1 LPVRVLLDEQLPR
14 HLARRLTGHF
24 VRTATQ
30 CGWAGLR
37 NGELLLR
44 AEGAGFEAFVTADRG
59 LVHRQ
64 NLAGSSLRIIVL
76 LARTNK
82 LEDLLPLIPDVLS
95 ALQDTRPE
103 EIRRVGTP

>member
-14 HLARRLTGHF
+14 RLARRRTGHF
-24 VRTATQ
+24 ARTVTQ
-30 CGWAGLR
+30 CGWASLR

-59 LVHRQ
+59 PVYQQ
-64 NLAGSSLRIIVL
+64 NLGGSSLRIIVL

-82 LEDLLPLIPDVLS
+82 VEDLLPLIPDVLV
-95 ALQDTRPE
+95 ALQDARPGE
-103 EIRRVGTP
+103 VRRVGTP